1 VVGAELDLADG
12 QGALEFPLDT
22 GEEACALT
30 RPAMGLARAALR
42 ARLGRQVAHTRR
54 HWGTQAATAAPVKGL
69 REAAAMARCTYHR
82 PSLASLDPTILNL

>member
-42 ARLGRQVAHTRR
+42 ARLGRQVAHTGATGAPKQRPPRR
-54 HWGTQAATAAPVKGL
+54 
-69 REAAAMARCTYHR
+69 
-82 PSLASLDPTILNL
+82 